1 MKKQIGIA
9 TGVVSSLLLAN
20 NAYAQQ
26 INVCPRDAFALL
38 CQLQAENA
46 ISALLTFAVVIG
58 ILLALGFLVFGGIK
72 WITSQGDK
80 AAVEGARGTIVAAI
94 IGLVLIFLS
103 IFILNLV
110 GQIFF
115 GKPLLE
121 LLTIPA
127 GGIFRP

>member
-1 MKKQIGIA
+1 MKKQIGIV
-9 TGVVSSLLLAN
+9 TGAAASLLLTN
-20 NAYAQQ
+20 SAYAQT

-94 IGLVLIFLS
+94 VGLVLIFLS
-103 IFILNLV
+103 IFILNLI
-110 GQIFF
+110 GQVFF